1 MPVPGFYHCA
11 GGRHAQN
18 GSDCVFVLP
27 ESWFLEIPSVVFIE
41 FMFPFLRK
49 MIDSQT
55 IAPDDGSETMG
66 RVHSVE
72 SGGMIDGPGVRY
84 VAFLSG
90 CPLRCLYCHNPDTA
104 SPANG
109 DPRSAAS
116 LVREIRR
123 QRNFLRGVTLSGGEP
138 LAQADFCKAV
148 FRGVRDLGLH
158 TAIDTSGH
166 LGDQVDDELLALT
179 DLWLLD
185 IKSSDAATHLHATG
199 VDREPARA
207 FARRLAAARR
217 PMWIRF
223 VLVPGLTD
231 AIDNIAGVAE
241 FVATLGSAVERIEV
255 LPFHQMG
262 RHKWDALGRV
272 YQLGDTPPATPDQAE
287 AAREIFR
294 QHGSWPCF

>member
-1 MPVPGFYHCA
+1 
-11 GGRHAQN
+11 
-18 GSDCVFVLP
+18 
-27 ESWFLEIPSVVFIE
+27 
-41 FMFPFLRK
+41 
-49 MIDSQT
+49 
-55 IAPDDGSETMG
+55 
-66 RVHSVE
+66 
-72 SGGMIDGPGVRY
+72 MIDGPGVRY

-104 SPANG
+104 SPTNG
-109 DPRSAAS
+109 EARTAVS
-116 LVREIRR
+116 LVDEIRR
-123 QRNFLRGVTLSGGEP
+123 QRHFLRGVTLSGGEP
-138 LAQADFCKAV
+138 LAQANFCKEV
-148 FRGVRDLGLH
+148 FRGVRELGLH

-185 IKSSDAATHLHATG
+185 IKSSDSATHLHTTG

-207 FARRLAAARR
+207 FARRLAAANR

-231 AIDNIAGVAE
+231 AADNVAGVAE
-241 FVATLGSAVERIEV
+241 FAATLGPSVERVEV

-262 RHKWDALGRV
+262 RHKWDALGKV
-272 YQLGDTPPATPDQAE
+272 YQLSETPPATPEEAE

-294 QHGSWPCF
+294 QHGPWPVF

>member
-1 MPVPGFYHCA
+1 MP
-11 GGRHAQN
+11 
-18 GSDCVFVLP
+18 
-27 ESWFLEIPSVVFIE
+27 
-41 FMFPFLRK
+41 
-49 MIDSQT
+49 DSQT
-55 IAPDDGSETMG
+55 LARPPHHHDPTIG

-104 SPANG
+104 SPTNG
-109 DPRSAAS
+109 EARTAAS
-116 LVREIRR
+116 LVDEIRR
-123 QRNFLRGVTLSGGEP
+123 QRHFLRGVTLSGGEP
-138 LAQADFCKAV
+138 LAQANFCKEV
-148 FRGVRDLGLH
+148 FRGVRELGLH

-185 IKSSDAATHLHATG
+185 IKSSDSATHLHTTG

-207 FARRLAAARR
+207 FARRLAAANR

-231 AIDNIAGVAE
+231 AADNVAGVAE
-241 FVATLGSAVERIEV
+241 FAATLGPSVERVEV

-262 RHKWDALGRV
+262 RHKWDALGKV
-272 YQLGDTPPATPDQAE
+272 YQLAETLPATPEEAE

-294 QHGSWPCF
+294 QHGPWPVF

>member
-1 MPVPGFYHCA
+1 MP
-11 GGRHAQN
+11 
-18 GSDCVFVLP
+18 
-27 ESWFLEIPSVVFIE
+27 
-41 FMFPFLRK
+41 
-49 MIDSQT
+49 DSEAIARPVHHHDPT
-55 IAPDDGSETMG
+55 IG

-104 SPANG
+104 SPTNG
-109 DPRSAAS
+109 TARTAAS
-116 LVREIRR
+116 LVDEIRR
-123 QRNFLRGVTLSGGEP
+123 QRHFLRGVTISGGEP
-138 LAQADFCKAV
+138 LAQADFCKEV
-148 FRGVRDLGLH
+148 LRGVRALGLH

-166 LGDQVDDELLALT
+166 LGEHVDDELLALT

-185 IKSSDAATHLHATG
+185 IKSSDAATHLKTTG

-207 FARRLAAARR
+207 FARRLAAAGR

-231 AIDNIAGVAE
+231 ATENITGVAE
-241 FVATLGSAVERIEV
+241 FVATLGPSVERIEV

-262 RHKWDALGRV
+262 RHKWDALGRI
-272 YQLGDTPPATPDQAE
+272 YQLADTPPATPEQAE

-294 QHGSWPCF
+294 RHGSWSCQ

>member
-1 MPVPGFYHCA
+1 M
-11 GGRHAQN
+11 
-18 GSDCVFVLP
+18 S
-27 ESWFLEIPSVVFIE
+27 ETE
-41 FMFPFLRK
+41 
-49 MIDSQT
+49 T
-55 IAPDDGSETMG
+55 IARPPNHHDPGVG

-84 VAFLSG
+84 VVFLSG

-104 SPANG
+104 SPLNG
-109 DPRSAAS
+109 ESRTAESVVND
-116 LVREIRR
+116 IRH
-123 QRNFLRGVTLSGGEP
+123 QRNFLQGVTISGGEP
-138 LAQADFCKAV
+138 LAQADFCKAIL
-148 FRGVRDLGLH
+148 RGVRALGLH
-158 TAIDTSGH
+158 TAIDTAGH

-185 IKSSDAATHLHATG
+185 IKSSDPATHLHATG

-207 FARRLAAARR
+207 FARRLAAAGR

-231 AIDNIAGVAE
+231 APDNVAGVAE
-241 FVATLGSAVERIEV
+241 FAASLGPAVERVEV

-272 YQLGDTPPATPDQAE
+272 YQLADTPPASPEQAE
-287 AAREIFR
+287 AARDIFR
-294 QHGSWPCF
+294 QHGPWPCH

>member
-1 MPVPGFYHCA
+1 MPDSKTIDRPASH
-11 GGRHAQN
+11 
-18 GSDCVFVLP
+18 
-27 ESWFLEIPSVVFIE
+27 ESAII
-41 FMFPFLRK
+41 
-49 MIDSQT
+49 
-55 IAPDDGSETMG
+55 G

-104 SPANG
+104 NPNHG
-109 DPRSAAS
+109 DARTAES
-116 LVREIRR
+116 LLNDIRR
-123 QRNFLRGVTLSGGEP
+123 QRHFLHGVTLSGGEP
-138 LAQADFCKAV
+138 LAQPGFCKEV
-148 FRGVRDLGLH
+148 LRGARELGLH

-166 LGDQVDDELLALT
+166 LGDHVDDELLALT

-185 IKSSDAATHLHATG
+185 IKSSDPATHHRTTG

-207 FARRLAAARR
+207 FAKRLAAAAR

-231 AIDNIAGVAE
+231 ATDNIAGVAA
-241 FVATLGSAVERIEV
+241 FAATLGPSVERIEV

-262 RHKWDALGRV
+262 RHKWDALGKV
-272 YQLGDTPPATPDQAE
+272 YQLADTPPATPEQAD
-287 AAREIFR
+287 AARDIFR
-294 QHGSWPCF
+294 QHGPWPCF

>member
-1 MPVPGFYHCA
+1 MIESSSA
-11 GGRHAQN
+11 
-18 GSDCVFVLP
+18 VLP
-27 ESWFLEIPSVVFIE
+27 ETRHAHDI
-41 FMFPFLRK
+41 
-49 MIDSQT
+49 
-55 IAPDDGSETMG
+55 G

-104 SPANG
+104 SPLNG
-109 DPRSAAS
+109 EVRTAAS
-116 LVREIRR
+116 LVDEIRR
-123 QRNFLRGVTLSGGEP
+123 QRHFLKGVTISGGEP
-138 LAQADFCKAV
+138 LAQAGFCKEV

-166 LGDQVDDELLALT
+166 LGDHVDDELLALT

-185 IKSSDAATHLHATG
+185 IKSSDPATHLRTTG
-199 VDREPARA
+199 VDREPART
-207 FARRLAAARR
+207 FARRLSAAGR

-231 AIDNIAGVAE
+231 AKENIAGVAE
-241 FVATLGSAVERIEV
+241 FAATLGPTVERIEV

-272 YQLGDTPPATPDQAE
+272 YQLADTPPATPEEAE

-294 QHGSWPCF
+294 QHGPWPCF

>member
-1 MPVPGFYHCA
+1 MLDSPFITRATAAA
-11 GGRHAQN
+11 GH
-18 GSDCVFVLP
+18 V
-27 ESWFLEIPSVVFIE
+27 
-41 FMFPFLRK
+41 
-49 MIDSQT
+49 T
-55 IAPDDGSETMG
+55 G

-72 SGGMIDGPGVRY
+72 SGGMIDGPGVRF
-84 VAFLSG
+84 VIFLSG

-104 SPANG
+104 SPTNG
-109 DPRSAAS
+109 TLRSAES
-116 LVREIRR
+116 VLEDIRH
-123 QRNFLRGVTLSGGEP
+123 QRNFLRGVTISGGEP
-138 LAQADFCKAV
+138 TAQPEYCKAIL
-148 FRGVRDLGLH
+148 RGARAMGLH

-166 LGDQVDDELLALT
+166 LGEQVDDELIDLT

-185 IKSSDAATHLHATG
+185 IKSSDAATHLHTTG

-207 FARRLAAARR
+207 FARRLAAAGR

-231 AIDNIAGVAE
+231 ATGNITGVAE
-241 FVATLGSAVERIEV
+241 FAATLGPTVERIEV

-262 RHKWDALGRV
+262 RQKWEAIGRI
-272 YQLGDTPPATPDQAE
+272 YQLADTPPATPEQAE